1 MALLTCYE
9 TPARPAKHGL
19 GFSAPNTQPS
29 SPFIAVDDFL
39 RLCGSASWN
48 GSEDSSDSSQ
58 SLQAHC
64 RELLELPVLGF
75 DLPWQACP
83 KPVPF
88 APLTTPS
95 TVPSSRGG
103 RSYGSVLPLHGLA
116 TPAAPAHN
124 RAFNNRPA
132 PTAPSTVQQPRQ
144 HHTLL
149 ARTCAKPSH
158 QPTSSIKGIPSRLG
172 LHKGGVCKKSKPFSG
187 TIMPF
192 QFVKPCGI
200 DGRMTLEVL
209 NAKIQ
214 AYDDAA
220 KRASSA
226 PLPPTAGKPP
236 LLKRKASL

>member
-1 MALLTCYE
+1 MASMPEASALRTLDDTIYSAVI
-9 TPARPAKHGL
+9 ARGK
-19 GFSAPNTQPS
+19 
-29 SPFIAVDDFL
+29 IIWL
-39 RLCGSASWN
+39 RA
-48 GSEDSSDSSQ
+48 
-58 SLQAHC
+58 ATA
-64 RELLELPVLGF
+64 RV
-75 DLPWQACP
+75 
-83 KPVPF
+83 
-88 APLTTPS
+88 
-95 TVPSSRGG
+95 
-103 RSYGSVLPLHGLA
+103 A